1 MFSMPGTWPVARGSK
16 SGFSTPSAALSSFIA
31 RMKRAVSAS
40 TGSPFSC
47 ARLMILSSIS
57 VMLRT

>member
-1 MFSMPGTWPVARGSK
+1 MWAVARGS
-16 SGFSTPSAALSSFIA
+16 SVGGRMPRASESSCMAA
-31 RMKRAVSAS
+31 MKRSVRSEK
-40 TGSPFSC
+40 GSPRSL

>member
-1 MFSMPGTWPVARGSK
+1 MSGMYCVARGSK
-16 SGFSTPSAALSSFIA
+16 SGSLDAEGGGILVHEADEPLGQRPIGSFVF
-31 RMKRAVSAS
+31 R
-40 TGSPFSC
+40 C